1 MSEYIRLDTQ
11 TGKPVKDYLYSVWD
25 KFTIFQKTQVSRL
38 KSQEPRPTL
47 KPRLEFG
54 AWNLEFES

>member
-1 MSEYIRLDTQ
+1 MTQ
-11 TGKPVKDYLYSVWD
+11 DPSP
-25 KFTIFQKTQVSRL
+25 

-54 AWNLEFES
+54 AWNLEFEI